1 MTDNSIAMFGL
12 IGAAIGAV
20 PGILGVLIP
29 WLRNRDDVAR
39 ASRNLELARKEV
51 EFIGSWLKTMSEVC
65 NESEMASLKLQA
77 RQRLDQLL
85 VAGDEA
91 SAQLQPPPP
100 EAVPAPKRRLGMLSY
115 VYLGFFG
122 FMMFGASIDE
132 NDEVSLDYFLQEI
145 SSGDGQT
152 ALIVFAIP
160 LLFILFRW
168 WRPKPE

>member
-12 IGAAIGAV
+12 IGASIGAI

-51 EFIGSWLKTMSEVC
+51 EFIGSWLQTMSEVC
-65 NESEMASLKLQA
+65 SESEMASLKLQA

-91 SAQLQPPPP
+91 SAQLQPPP
-100 EAVPAPKRRLGMLSY
+100 AAAPAPKRRLGTLSY

-132 NDEVSLDYFLQEI
+132 NDEVSLDYFLNEI
-145 SSGDGQT
+145 SGGDGQM
-152 ALIVFAIP
+152 ALIVFAVP
-160 LLFILFRW
+160 LLFIFYRW
-168 WRPKPE
+168 WRPKAE